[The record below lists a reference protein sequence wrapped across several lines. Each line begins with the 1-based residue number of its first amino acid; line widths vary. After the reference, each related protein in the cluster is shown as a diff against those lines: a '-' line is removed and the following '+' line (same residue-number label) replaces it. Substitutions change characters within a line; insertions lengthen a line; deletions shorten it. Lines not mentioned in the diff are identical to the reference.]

1 MDISDTIQIKI
12 VKAEQD
18 PIVFQNSNLYTFD
31 APPNKEI
38 KIVIHGTNGTGFT
51 SYATPLGGIVIDDK
65 LQYVTTGVYTITA
78 TNNGD
83 QNYYTTASSFTFEIV
98 PSLQSVI
105 DFEVG
110 DLSYTPVYLD
120 YRNEIILTGSGGS
133 VDAPIVYS
141 TQNTNG
147 SIKNSDRFSYTKP
160 NTSFT
165 INAFLK
171 GNINYEDVSGSSS
184 FSIIKATVRELR
196 QLGFPVSIVKADPYY
211 DIYEI
216 AEVYTL
222 MEIIDGGYTLTEIYM
237 VWKRLQL
244 PKHNAC
250 SVYKTKLYTLQK
262 ILDVGY
268 RMKFCI
274 R

>member
-1 MDISDTIQIKI
+1 MDISDTIQIEI

-31 APPNKEI
+31 APPNDEI
-38 KIVIHGTNGTGFT
+38 NIVINGTGIT
-51 SYATPLGGIVIDDK
+51 SYATSLGTIVDIDK
-65 LQYVTTGVYTITA
+65 LRYVTTGVYTITA

-165 INAFLK
+165 INAFLE
-171 GNINYEDVSGSSS
+171 GGINYEDVSGSSS

-196 QLGFPVSIVKADPYY
+196 TLRFPVSIVKADPYY